1 MILEKGD
8 EGRPRG
14 RGRFTLEDSIELDVK
29 EIMYGVIG
37 WIQDYGN
44 KVMGTRQW
52 NCGLHTDEEFIET
65 WASISFLQRT
75 ALF

>member
-37 WIQDYGN
+37 
-44 KVMGTRQW
+44 
-52 NCGLHTDEEFIET
+52 
-65 WASISFLQRT
+65 
-75 ALF
+75 